1 MTAPA
6 AASRPPVTAAS
17 LRADLIDK
25 LRKQHLAADTA
36 ATATACMSVVLPH
49 LRSMAAEIERL
60 RDEVAAVRAL
70 AVMGGVPMGELE
82 KVRGA
87 ARAGHKGGS
96 EGEKR

>member
-1 MTAPA
+1 
-6 AASRPPVTAAS
+6 
-17 LRADLIDK
+17 
-25 LRKQHLAADTA
+25 
-36 ATATACMSVVLPH
+36 MSVVLPH

-87 ARAGHKGGS
+87 ARAGNKSGS
-96 EGEKR
+96 EGEGGEPVPAYCRDYCGAERR